1 MTENSSQKRKYLENE
16 KNFKGLEMFITLK
29 DFQWSKKYN
38 FGGRLESDFNAIET
52 ARFSYTVGLTA
63 TLRLLQRKS
72 STFP

>member
-1 MTENSSQKRKYLENE
+1 
-16 KNFKGLEMFITLK
+16 MFITLK